1 MITEL
6 IGDDRGHLANRPL
19 RCVAGPADW
28 SRTTPDAAVRA
39 GTTT

>member
-19 RCVAGPADW
+19 R
-28 SRTTPDAAVRA
+28 TTAALVEHPEPRPEPD
-39 GTTT
+39 TP